1 MRDLCSRGTRS
12 MSCGFRCPM
21 RWLRFSRGREH
32 PLADAAPGFAR
43 RFWPVW
49 GLGLLGVLTL
59 ALQPPPASL
68 VEQVPRLQS
77 MHPLALRGLL
87 ILNPLILVSVC
98 AAVGASVAHR
108 AGLGSHAANTA
119 RNTLS
124 PLFAVA
130 VGGLVAV
137 VLFALDAAMAPHLG
151 TRWQEVKAHADNAPW
166 FPALAVGV
174 LYGGFAEEVI
184 VRWGVMSL
192 VAWLLCRLFAPRSMA
207 VGVASGMPARLA
219 HVAIV
224 VSAGVFAAGHLPAM
238 AQGIDLSAPLVA
250 RTLGLNMLAGL
261 VYGWLFWRRS
271 LETAMVAHGTT
282 HVGFVILR
290 SLT

>member
-1 MRDLCSRGTRS
+1 M
-12 MSCGFRCPM
+12 
-21 RWLRFSRGREH
+21 
-32 PLADAAPGFAR
+32 
-43 RFWPVW
+43 
-49 GLGLLGVLTL
+49 GVLAL

-77 MHPLALRGLL
+77 LHPLALRALV

-108 AGLGSHAANTA
+108 AGLGSHVATTA
-119 RNTLS
+119 RNVLS
-124 PLFAVA
+124 PRLAVA
-130 VGGLVAV
+130 GGALVAV

-151 TRWQEVKAHADNAPW
+151 SPWQEVKAHADNAPW
-166 FPALAVGV
+166 FPGLAIGV
-174 LYGGFAEEVI
+174 LYGGIAEEVI
-184 VRWGVMSL
+184 MRWGVMSL
-192 VAWLLCRLFAPRSMA
+192 VAWLLCRLFALRSKA
-207 VGVASGMPARLA
+207 VGATPGMPARLA
-219 HVAIV
+219 QVAIV
-224 VSAGVFAAGHLPAM
+224 VSAGVFAAGHLPAL
-238 AQGIDLSAPLVA
+238 AQSVDLSAPLVA

-271 LETAMVAHGTT
+271 LETAMIAHGTT